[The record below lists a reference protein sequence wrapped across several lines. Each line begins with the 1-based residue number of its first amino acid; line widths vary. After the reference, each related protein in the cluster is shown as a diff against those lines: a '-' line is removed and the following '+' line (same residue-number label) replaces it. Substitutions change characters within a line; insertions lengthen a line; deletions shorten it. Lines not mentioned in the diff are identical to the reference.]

1 MHTVCFGN
9 SSSCHIK
16 SLPCAWWGT
25 HSPAL
30 VQRATSS
37 TSIPQL
43 CSAHPDQLPEI
54 LNQNLSLSTQIYKTN
69 IYLKCLGH
77 WVFWGFSV
85 KISLALKTRLG
96 HGNTKLLVSLTVDE
110 KKTTL
115 LFCRGKPAGAK
126 DKESSC
132 CFLKHWFE
140 PALHLKQNRK
150 TINPKKESAK
160 NPQDIKLTEFYSKSK
175 LLTLKSSCWNI
186 LGGLFSS
193 RGCQSHQG

>member
-1 MHTVCFGN
+1 MYLVGH
-9 SSSCHIK
+9 
-16 SLPCAWWGT
+16 SLTCTGPQS
-25 HSPAL
+25 HL
-30 VQRATSS
+30 RHQH
-37 TSIPQL
+37 PQL

-54 LNQNLSLSTQIYKTN
+54 PNQNLSLSTEIYKTN
-69 IYLKCLGH
+69 TYLKCLGH
-77 WVFWGFSV
+77 WIFWGFSV

-96 HGNTKLLVSLTVDE
+96 HGNTKLLVSLTDDRK

-115 LFCRGKPAGAK
+115 LFCRGKQAGAK

-160 NPQDIKLTEFYSKSK
+160 NPQDIKTCGVL
-175 LLTLKSSCWNI
+175 
-186 LGGLFSS
+186 
-193 RGCQSHQG
+193 